1 MGKGL
6 GLTKDSQGVHF
17 AFAAGTGVLVFVDLV
32 ARILLGVKKLIPEEQ
47 RLHESFQL
55 VLYAS
60 F

>member
-6 GLTKDSQGVHF
+6 GLTKESQGVHY

-47 RLHESFQL
+47 RLHSNF
-55 VLYAS
+55 
-60 F
+60 